1 MKNTMFL
8 KKILP
13 LKLKQNIYTFLN
25 SEKVKLPV
33 KKRFFIFLAADYG
46 NIGDLAISSA
56 QEKFI
61 KENLT
66 DCEVFPVPISKT
78 RLWLD
83 SIKKQVN
90 SEDIITIIG
99 GGNMGSL
106 YPDIEDLRQLVIR
119 SFPYNKIVCFPQTLD
134 WDESKSSN
142 KALKKIVKTY
152 SAHSD
157 IHIFA
162 RELITYKKLEEV
174 FNGQQNV
181 KIGFVPDI
189 VMSTSAKQLGVVNS
203 SKPTGILT
211 CLRNDKECALKAEH
225 YTILDGAIGDT
236 GLTITKTD
244 THAGGSG
251 LSKAECNKLLSN
263 KIQQFA
269 EAQLVITDRLHG
281 MILCMLSGTPCL
293 VLPNSNHKIRQT
305 YLDWLKDH
313 PRLIFVELENFTQVS
328 KYIDQLLSQPR
339 GNLTDS
345 PVELAQYKPLIKA
358 LSEQ

>member
-1 MKNTMFL
+1 MFL

-13 LKLKQNIYTFLN
+13 LKFKQHIHTFLN
-25 SEKVKLPV
+25 CEKVDLPV
-33 KKRFFIFLAADYG
+33 RKRAFIFLAADYG
-46 NIGDLAISSA
+46 NIGDLAISAA
-56 QEKFI
+56 QEKFLE
-61 KENLT
+61 ENLL
-66 DCEVFPVPISKT
+66 DYEVFPVPISKT
-78 RLWLD
+78 RLWLG
-83 SIKKQVN
+83 SIKNQVT

-106 YPDIEDLRQLVIR
+106 YPDIEDLRQLVIQ

-134 WDESKSSN
+134 WEESQSSN
-142 KALKKIVKTY
+142 KALKKIVKIY
-152 SAHSD
+152 ASHSD
-157 IHIFA
+157 IHVFA
-162 RELITYKKLEEV
+162 RELITYKKLEDV
-174 FNGQQNV
+174 FNGQKNV

-189 VMSTSAKQLGVVNS
+189 VMSSSAKQLGVVNS

-225 YTILDGAIGDT
+225 YAILDSAIGDT

-251 LSKAECNKLLSN
+251 LSKVECNKLLSS

-281 MILCMLSGTPCL
+281 MILCILSGTPCL

-305 YLDWLKDH
+305 YLNWLKDH
-313 PRLIFVELENFTQVS
+313 PRVIFVEIENFTQVP

-345 PVELAQYKPLIKA
+345 AVELTQYKPLIKA
-358 LSEQ
+358 LS

>member
-1 MKNTMFL
+1 MFNYI
-8 KKILP
+8 KKVFS
-13 LKLKQNIYTFLN
+13 LKLKQHIFTILN
-25 SEKVKLPV
+25 SEKVELPV
-33 KKRFFIFLAADYG
+33 KKRLFIFLAADYG
-46 NIGDLAISSA
+46 NIGDLAISAA
-56 QEKFI
+56 QKKFLE
-61 KENLT
+61 ENLL
-66 DCEVFPVPISKT
+66 DYEVFPVPISKT

-83 SIKKQVN
+83 SIKKQVK

-134 WDESKSSN
+134 WDESQLSN

-203 SKPTGILT
+203 SRPTGILT

-225 YTILDGAIGDT
+225 YAILDSAIGDT

-269 EAQLVITDRLHG
+269 EARLVITDRLHG

-305 YLDWLKDH
+305 YLDWLKNH

-339 GNLTDS
+339 GNLIDS
-345 PVELAQYKPLIKA
+345 PVELTQYKPLIKA
-358 LSEQ
+358 LSEK

>member
-1 MKNTMFL
+1 M
-8 KKILP
+8 KKIFKKLIP
-13 LKLKQNIYTFLN
+13 LRIKQKIFTLLKQEEVT
-25 SEKVKLPV
+25 LP
-33 KKRFFIFLAADYG
+33 KGKRAFIFLAADYG

-61 KENLT
+61 KENLI
-66 DCEVFPVPISKT
+66 DYEVFPVPISKT
-78 RLWLD
+78 RIWLG

-106 YPDIEDLRQLVIR
+106 YPDIEDLRQLVIQ
-119 SFPYNKIVCFPQTLD
+119 SFPYNTIVCFPQTLD
-134 WDESKSSN
+134 WDESQLSN
-142 KALKKIVKTY
+142 KALKKIVKIY
-152 SAHSD
+152 SSHTD

-162 RELITYKKLEEV
+162 RESITYRKLEEI
-174 FNGQQNV
+174 FSGQPNV

-189 VMSTSAKQLGVVNS
+189 VMSASAKKLGMESN
-203 SKPTGILT
+203 SKPAGILT
-211 CLRNDKECALKAEH
+211 CLRNDKECGLKAEH
-225 YTILDGAIGDT
+225 YAILDRVIGDT

-251 LSKAECNKLLSN
+251 LSKAECNKLLSS

-281 MILCMLSGTPCL
+281 MILCILSGTPCL

-313 PRLIFVELENFTQVS
+313 PRLIFVEIENFTQVP
-328 KYIDQLLSQPR
+328 KYIYQLLSQPR
-339 GNLTDS
+339 GKLTDS
-345 PVELAQYKPLIKA
+345 PIELAQYKPLIKA
-358 LSEQ
+358 LSEK

>member
-1 MKNTMFL
+1 MFNHI
-8 KKILP
+8 KKIFP
-13 LKLKQNIYTFLN
+13 LKFKQYIHTFLN
-25 SEKVKLPV
+25 CEKVDLPV
-33 KKRFFIFLAADYG
+33 RKRAFIFLAADYG
-46 NIGDLAISSA
+46 NIGDLAISAA
-56 QEKFI
+56 QEKFLE
-61 KENLT
+61 ENLL
-66 DCEVFPVPISKT
+66 DYEVFPIPISKT

-83 SIKKQVN
+83 SIKKQVK
-90 SEDIITIIG
+90 SEDIITLIG

-106 YPDIEDLRQLVIR
+106 YPDIEDLRKLVIKK
-119 SFPYNKIVCFPQTLD
+119 FPYNKVVCFPQTLD
-134 WDESKSSN
+134 WDESHSSH
-142 KALKKIVKTY
+142 KALKKIVKIY
-152 SAHSD
+152 SGHSD

-162 RELITYKKLEEV
+162 RELITYKKLEEL
-174 FNGQQNV
+174 FNRQQNV

-189 VMSTSAKQLGVVNS
+189 VMSASAKKLGVVNS

-225 YTILDGAIGDT
+225 YTILDSVLSDI

-281 MILCMLSGTPCL
+281 MILCILSGTPCL

-313 PRLIFVELENFTQVS
+313 PRLVFVELENFNQVS

-345 PVELAQYKPLIKA
+345 PVELGQYKPLIKA
-358 LSEQ
+358 LSEK

>member
-1 MKNTMFL
+1 MFSHI
-8 KKILP
+8 KKAVP
-13 LKLKQNIYTFLN
+13 LKLKQHIFTILN
-25 SEKVKLPV
+25 SEKVDLPV
-33 KKRFFIFLAADYG
+33 RKRAFIFLAADYG
-46 NIGDLAISSA
+46 NIGDLAISTA

-66 DCEVFPVPISKT
+66 DYEVFPVPISKT
-78 RLWLD
+78 RLWLG
-83 SIKKQVN
+83 SIKKQVT

-106 YPDIEDLRQLVIR
+106 YPDIEDLRQLVIQT
-119 SFPYNKIVCFPQTLD
+119 FPYNKIVCFPQTLD
-134 WDESKSSN
+134 WNESKSSH
-142 KALKKIVKTY
+142 KALKKIVKIY
-152 SAHSD
+152 ASHSD
-157 IHIFA
+157 IHVFG
-162 RELITYKKLEEV
+162 REFITYKKLEEV

-189 VMSTSAKQLGVVNS
+189 VMSTSAEQLGGVNS
-203 SKPTGILT
+203 SRPTGILT

-225 YTILDGAIGDT
+225 YAILDSAINDT

-281 MILCMLSGTPCL
+281 MILCILSGTPCL

-313 PRLIFVELENFTQVS
+313 PRLIFVELENFNQVT

-345 PVELAQYKPLIKA
+345 PVELGQYKPLIKA
-358 LSEQ
+358 LSEK

>member
-1 MKNTMFL
+1 MFL

-13 LKLKQNIYTFLN
+13 LKFKQHIHTFLN
-25 SEKVKLPV
+25 CEKVDLPV
-33 KKRFFIFLAADYG
+33 RKRAFIFLAADYG
-46 NIGDLAISSA
+46 NIGDLAISAA
-56 QEKFI
+56 QEKFLE
-61 KENLT
+61 ENLL
-66 DCEVFPVPISKT
+66 DYEVFPVPISKT
-78 RLWLD
+78 RLWLG
-83 SIKKQVN
+83 SIKKQVT

-106 YPDIEDLRQLVIR
+106 YPDIEDLRQLVIQT
-119 SFPYNKIVCFPQTLD
+119 FPYNKIVCFPQTLD
-134 WDESKSSN
+134 WEESQSSN
-142 KALKKIVKTY
+142 KALKKIVKIY
-152 SAHSD
+152 ASHSD
-157 IHIFA
+157 IHVFA
-162 RELITYKKLEEV
+162 RELITYKKLEDV
-174 FNGQQNV
+174 FNGQKNV

-189 VMSTSAKQLGVVNS
+189 VMSSSAKQLGVVNS

-225 YTILDGAIGDT
+225 YAILDSAIGDT

-251 LSKAECNKLLSN
+251 LSKVECNKLLSS

-281 MILCMLSGTPCL
+281 MLSGTPCL

-305 YLDWLKDH
+305 YLNWLKDH
-313 PRLIFVELENFTQVS
+313 PRVIFVEIEKFTHVP

-345 PVELAQYKPLIKA
+345 PVELTQYKPLIKA
-358 LSEQ
+358 LS

>member
-1 MKNTMFL
+1 MFNHI
-8 KKILP
+8 KKIFP
-13 LKLKQNIYTFLN
+13 LKFKQYIHTFLN
-25 SEKVKLPV
+25 CEKVDLPV
-33 KKRFFIFLAADYG
+33 RKRAFIFLAADYG
-46 NIGDLAISSA
+46 NIGDLAISAA
-56 QEKFI
+56 QEKFLE
-61 KENLT
+61 ENLL
-66 DCEVFPVPISKT
+66 DYEVFPVPISKT
-78 RLWLD
+78 RLWLG
-83 SIKKQVN
+83 SIKNQVT

-106 YPDIEDLRQLVIR
+106 YPDIEDLRQLVIQ

-134 WDESKSSN
+134 WEESQSST
-142 KALKKIVKTY
+142 KALKKIEKIY
-152 SAHSD
+152 ASHSD
-157 IHIFA
+157 IHVFA
-162 RELITYKKLEEV
+162 RELITYKKLEDV
-174 FNGQQNV
+174 FNGQKNV

-189 VMSTSAKQLGVVNS
+189 VMSSSAKQLGVVNS
-203 SKPTGILT
+203 LKPKGILT

-225 YTILDGAIGDT
+225 YAILDSAIGDT
-236 GLTITKTD
+236 SLTIIKTD

-251 LSKAECNKLLSN
+251 LSKAECNTLLSN

-281 MILCMLSGTPCL
+281 MILCILSGTPCL

-313 PRLIFVELENFTQVS
+313 PRLIFVELENFNQVP

-345 PVELAQYKPLIKA
+345 PVELNQYKPLLKA
-358 LSEQ
+358 LS

>member
-1 MKNTMFL
+1 MFL

-13 LKLKQNIYTFLN
+13 LKFKQHIHTFLN
-25 SEKVKLPV
+25 CEKVDLPV
-33 KKRFFIFLAADYG
+33 RKRAFIFLAADYG
-46 NIGDLAISSA
+46 NIGDLAISAA
-56 QEKFI
+56 QEKFLE
-61 KENLT
+61 ENLL
-66 DCEVFPVPISKT
+66 DYEVFPVPISKT
-78 RLWLD
+78 RLWLS
-83 SIKKQVN
+83 SIKKQVT

-106 YPDIEDLRQLVIR
+106 YPDIEDLRQLVIQ

-134 WDESKSSN
+134 WDESQSST
-142 KALKKIVKTY
+142 KALKKIEKIY
-152 SAHSD
+152 ASHSD
-157 IHIFA
+157 IHVFA
-162 RELITYKKLEEV
+162 RELLTYKKLEEV
-174 FNGQQNV
+174 FNSQKNV

-189 VMSTSAKQLGVVNS
+189 VMSTSAKQLGVLHS

-225 YTILDGAIGDT
+225 YAILDSAIGDT
-236 GLTITKTD
+236 SLTIIKTD

-251 LSKAECNKLLSN
+251 LSKAECNTLLSN

-269 EAQLVITDRLHG
+269 EAKLVITDRLHG
-281 MILCMLSGTPCL
+281 MILCILSGTPCL

-313 PRLIFVELENFTQVS
+313 PRLIFVELENFNQVP

-345 PVELAQYKPLIKA
+345 PVELGQYKPLIKA

>member
-1 MKNTMFL
+1 MFL

-13 LKLKQNIYTFLN
+13 LKFKQNIYTFLN
-25 SEKVKLPV
+25 SEKVELPE
-33 KKRFFIFLAADYG
+33 KKRVFIFLAADYG

-61 KENLT
+61 KENLA
-66 DCEVFPVPISKT
+66 DYEVFPVPISKT
-78 RLWLD
+78 RFWLG
-83 SIKKQVN
+83 SIKKQVI

-106 YPDIEDLRQLVIR
+106 YPDIEDLRQLVIC

-134 WDESKSSN
+134 WDESQSSN
-142 KALKKIVKTY
+142 KALKKIVKIY
-152 SAHSD
+152 ASHSD
-157 IHIFA
+157 IHVFA

-189 VMSTSAKQLGVVNS
+189 VMSASAKKLGVENS
-203 SKPTGILT
+203 LKPTGVLT

-225 YTILDGAIGDT
+225 YSVLDKAISDT

-251 LSKAECNKLLSN
+251 LSKAKCDKLLSD

-269 EAQLVITDRLHG
+269 EAELVITDRLHG

-305 YLDWLKDH
+305 YLDWLQNH
-313 PRLIFVELENFTQVS
+313 PRLIFIELENFTQVS

-339 GNLTDS
+339 GKITDS
-345 PVELAQYKPLIKA
+345 LIELTQYKQLIKA
-358 LSEQ
+358 LSEK